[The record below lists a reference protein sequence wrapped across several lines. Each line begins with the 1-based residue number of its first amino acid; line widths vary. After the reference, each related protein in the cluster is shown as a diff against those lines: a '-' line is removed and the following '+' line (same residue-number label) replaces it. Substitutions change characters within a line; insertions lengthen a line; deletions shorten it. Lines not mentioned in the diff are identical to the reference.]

1 MSKKGN
7 EVAVPQS
14 QIAGHRVPAVGK
26 RKSKIRLW
34 LSRLF
39 RIGVL
44 VYLGLCLVFAYLQT
58 KMIFP
63 GAASQGQR
71 QAVVRPATQ
80 LAEELVE
87 LRAADGTKIV
97 GLFGPA
103 LRADG
108 TLLSADQRAAAPTLL
123 YFYGN
128 GMCLADCAG
137 ESRAFRK

>member
-1 MSKKGN
+1 MGAG
-7 EVAVPQS
+7 AVDT
-14 QIAGHRVPAVGK
+14 IAPVTSPPRARWRVWV
-26 RKSKIRLW
+26 IRIA
-34 LSRLF
+34 
-39 RIGVL
+39 RIFLL

-63 GAASQGQR
+63 GAATQGQR
-71 QAVVRPATQ
+71 HAVVRPSTQ

-87 LRAADGTKIV
+87 LRAADGTRIV

-103 LRADG
+103 MRADG
-108 TLLSADQRAAAPTLL
+108 TLLPADQRAAAPTLL

-137 ESRAFRK
+137 ESRAFRKL